1 LKTSAKNCSK
11 EKPMAGVFTIS
22 SCQ

>member
-1 LKTSAKNCSK
+1 
-11 EKPMAGVFTIS
+11 MAGVFTIS